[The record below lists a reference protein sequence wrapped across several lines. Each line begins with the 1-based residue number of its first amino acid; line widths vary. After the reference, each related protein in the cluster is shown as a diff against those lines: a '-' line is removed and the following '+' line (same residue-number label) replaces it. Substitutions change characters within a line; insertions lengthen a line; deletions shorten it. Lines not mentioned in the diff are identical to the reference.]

1 MLPKTCKRNNC
12 MPFQRKKGGGGGG
25 VYLGNKNTVPLK
37 KALHT
42 IGS

>member
-12 MPFQRKKGGGGGG
+12 MPFQRKKGGG